1 MKKNLVLFSF
11 ITAAAFLFSSC
22 KDKSAF
28 TINGTVLH
36 PGSQKKVILMAVDS
50 SQVAVVDSANLN
62 EQNKFVFK
70 HAAPYASL
78 FMLRI
83 GNSIYDVIGKNGDE
97 IEFSADLADKSG
109 NYEAKGSPETDKIK
123 EFDKIR
129 NSFIVQRTRLAEEYD
144 SVAQALG
151 KSTDSLV
158 NIYRPRYQKNM
169 SDLAQASIKFA
180 NDNSNSIAGFYA
192 IAMLEDPTQYEQQVI
207 AYVDKIRGNFADNGA
222 VQSYIKTVDKL
233 KPVSIG
239 HKAPDFTITGLD
251 GKPIKLS
258 DYKGKYV
265 MLDFWA
271 SWCVP
276 CRQENPN
283 VVKQYAKFHPLGLNI
298 LGISLD
304 QDKAKWQ
311 QAINADKLVWSHAS
325 DLKNFEGATERLYH
339 VEGIPSNFIINPDG
353 VIVAKNIRGTDL
365 EDFLNKTF
373 NKSQQIVKIK

>member
-1 MKKNLVLFSF
+1 MKKNFALFNV
-11 ITAAAFLFSSC
+11 IAAAVIMFSSC
-22 KDKSAF
+22 KDKSALV
-28 TINGTVLH
+28 INGTILH
-36 PGSQKKVILMAVDS
+36 PGSQKKVVLMAVDS

-97 IEFSADLADKSG
+97 IDFTADLSDKQG
-109 NYEAKGSPETDKIK
+109 NYDVKGSPETEKIK

-129 NSFIVQRTRLAEEYD
+129 NAFIIQRTKLAEEYD
-144 SVAQALG
+144 SVAQSYG

-158 NIYRPRYQKNM
+158 NIYRPKYQKNM
-169 SDLAQASIKFA
+169 TDLAQASIKFA
-180 NDNSNSIAGFYA
+180 NDNASSIAGFYA

-207 AYVDKIRGNFADNGA
+207 AYVNKIRGNFPDNAA
-222 VQSYIKTVDKL
+222 VQGYIRQVDKL
-233 KPVSIG
+233 IPVSIG
-239 HKAPDFTITGLD
+239 HKAPDFTITGID

-283 VVKQYAKFHPLGLNI
+283 VVKQYTKFHPMGLNI

-311 QAINADKLVWSHAS
+311 QAINADKLVWNHAS

-353 VIVAKNIRGTDL
+353 IIVAKNVRGTDL

-373 NKSQQIVKIK
+373 NKSQQNVKIK

>member
-1 MKKNLVLFSF
+1 MKRNFTLFSV
-11 ITAAAFLFSSC
+11 IAAAIFMLSSC
-22 KDKSAF
+22 KDKAALV
-28 TINGTVLH
+28 INGTVLH
-36 PGSQKKVILMAVDS
+36 PGSQKKVVLMAVDS

-62 EQNKFVFK
+62 EQGKFVFK
-70 HAAPYASL
+70 HPAPYASL

-83 GNSIYDVIGKNGDE
+83 GNSIFDVIGKNGDE
-97 IEFSADLADKSG
+97 IEFSADLTDKHG
-109 NYEAKGSPETDKIK
+109 DYEAKGSPETEKIK
-123 EFDKIR
+123 DFDKIR
-129 NSFIVQRTRLAEEYD
+129 NSFIAQRTKLAEEYD
-144 SVAQALG
+144 SVAQAAG
-151 KSTDSLV
+151 KSSDSLV

-180 NDNSNSIAGFYA
+180 NDNTNSIAGFYA
-192 IAMLEDPTQYEQQVI
+192 IAMLEDPAQYEQEVI
-207 AYVDKIRGNFADNGA
+207 AYVNKIRGNFTDNVA
-222 VQSYIKTVDKL
+222 VQNYIKQVDKL
-233 KPVSIG
+233 VPVSIG
-239 HKAPDFTITGLD
+239 HKAPEFTIAGID

-283 VVKQYAKFHPLGLNI
+283 VVKQYAKFHPMGLNI

-311 QAINADKLVWSHAS
+311 QAINADKLVWSHGS
-325 DLKNFEGATERLYH
+325 DLKNFEGPTERLYH

-353 VIVAKNIRGTDL
+353 VIIAKNIRGADL
-365 EDFLNKTF
+365 EVFLNKTF